1 MIEIQNLAVKYGDF
15 TAVSNLNLTINEGE
29 FFTFLGP
36 SGCGKTTTL
45 RSIAGFE
52 KLAEGKIQA
61 NEIDLSKLL
70 PEERNIGFVFQNYA
84 LFPSMSVYENIAF
97 GLKAHKAPKDKVRE
111 KVASVA
117 EKIGIE
123 EHLNKKISELS
134 GGQQQR
140 IAVARALVMEPGIL
154 LMDEPLS
161 NLDAKLRIS
170 MREEIKRLQQDLNIT
185 TIYVTHDQEEAL
197 AISDRIAVFNKG
209 KIEQIGT
216 PTEIYNSPN
225 TEYAAKFIGDINYL
239 EGIFHT
245 AVVEQTGISP
255 NAHVYLRPQHM
266 KVLRKENIGA
276 AEIRIPATVDSFEFL
291 GTYIKV
297 CVSAP
302 ESGRMECV
310 LFNQQDGF
318 SISDEVFVSF
328 EKKDLLIF
336 EEGALI

>member
-97 GLKAHKAPKDKVRE
+97 GLKAHKVPKDRVRE
-111 KVASVA
+111 KVVSVA

-276 AEIRIPATVDSFEFL
+276 AEMRIPATVDSFEFL

-328 EKKDLLIF
+328 KKKDLLIF

>member
-97 GLKAHKAPKDKVRE
+97 GLKAHKVPKDRVRE
-111 KVASVA
+111 KVVSVA

-225 TEYAAKFIGDINYL
+225 TEYAAKFIGEINYL

-318 SISDEVFVSF
+318 SILDEVFVSF
-328 EKKDLLIF
+328 KKKDLLIF

>member
-97 GLKAHKAPKDKVRE
+97 GLKAHKVPKDRVRE
-111 KVASVA
+111 KVVSVA

-225 TEYAAKFIGDINYL
+225 TEYAAKFIGEINYL